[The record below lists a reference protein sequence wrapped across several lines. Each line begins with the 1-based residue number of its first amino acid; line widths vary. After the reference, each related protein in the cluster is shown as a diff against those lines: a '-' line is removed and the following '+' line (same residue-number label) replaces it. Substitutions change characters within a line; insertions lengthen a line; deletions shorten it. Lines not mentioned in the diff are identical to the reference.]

1 MTIFGVSAGFH
12 DASISVVRGNNIL
25 FAGHSER
32 YSRKKND
39 PSLNLGIVT
48 DAIRNSGLPSEIVYY
63 ERPWLKK
70 TRQWFSGQKSEFD
83 YKKHLNHF
91 FKGIPIRTV
100 GHHESHAAAGF
111 YTSGYEDAAIIVC
124 DAIGEWD
131 TISVWTANSTKGL
144 KKIWSTKYPNSMGL
158 LYSAFTQKAGF
169 KPNEEEYILMGAS
182 AFGSPIYVDEIFNQ
196 LVDMDGHEFELKQNV
211 HIGLGKLFEHAS
223 PTDLASSIQK
233 VLEMYLSNLFKWV
246 KEQTKQKNLVYM
258 GGVALNCVANS
269 ALAKLKCFD
278 DIWIMPNPGDSGSSL
293 GAILAHTNKHV
304 QWKSPFLGHNIVKI
318 KPVDIDKMVSSLM
331 GGSIVA
337 LADGRAEFGPRALG
351 NRSILA
357 DPRYF
362 QAKDNVNT
370 IKKRQKFRPFAASIL
385 EEHCYEHFVV
395 PDILLNRS
403 PYMQFVAEAREDTIH
418 RYKSILH
425 KDNTS
430 RIQTVRQKQNP
441 VLHEILELFYERTG
455 CPMLLNTSMN
465 IKGMPLVNT
474 WDDALEFQKKYN
486 VEVF

>member
-1 MTIFGVSAGFH
+1 MAIFGISAGFH
-12 DASISVVRGNNIL
+12 DASISVVHGDNIL

-39 PSLNLGIVT
+39 PYLNFDIVI
-48 DAIRNSGLPSEIVYY
+48 DAISNSGFPSEIVYY

-70 TRQWFSGQKSEFD
+70 TRQWVSGQKSKFD
-83 YKKHLNHF
+83 YKQHINEF
-91 FKGIPIRTV
+91 FKGVPIRTV

-111 YTSGYEDAAIIVC
+111 YTSGYENAAIIVC

-131 TISVWTANSTKGL
+131 TISVWIADSRKGL
-144 KKIWSTKYPNSMGL
+144 KKIWSSKYPNSMGL

-182 AFGSPIYVDEIFNQ
+182 AFGSPVYVDKIFSE
-196 LVDMDGHEFELKQNV
+196 LVEMNGHEFELKQNV
-211 HIGLGKLFEHAS
+211 HTGLGNLFERANS
-223 PTDLASSIQK
+223 SDLAASIQT
-233 VLEMYLSNLFKWV
+233 VLEIYLSNLFKWV
-246 KEQTKQKNLVYM
+246 KKTTKQKNLVYM

-269 ALAKLKCFD
+269 MLANLKCFD
-278 DIWIMPNPGDSGSSL
+278 DVWVMPNPGDSGSSL
-293 GAILAHTNKHV
+293 GAILAYTNSHV
-304 QWKSPFLGHNIVKI
+304 KWKGPYLGYNIRKMEPI
-318 KPVDIDKMVSSLM
+318 DIDKMVSSLT

-337 LADGRAEFGPRALG
+337 IAEGRAEFGPRALG

-385 EEHCYEHFVV
+385 AEHCNHYFKL
-395 PDILLNRS
+395 PDILYNRS
-403 PYMQFVAEAREDTIH
+403 PYMQFTAKAKERTIES
-418 RYKSILH
+418 YPSILH
-425 KDNTS
+425 EDNTS
-430 RIQTVRQKQNP
+430 RVQTVTNKQNP
-441 VLHEILELFYERTG
+441 IFHEILERFYERTG